1 MSAGAEALDFVY
13 VCQTKAEKECASTCV
28 GVDECNLC
36 HCAVVEK
43 DASGPWG
50 DFMDVLLGLLP
61 IIILLIVT
69 IKRNPWPTT
78 RSLPFA
84 AAAMFL
90 VRTMYFGSDPL
101 LAAGCVIKGLHE
113 AWTPLSIMAGAIFL

>member
-1 MSAGAEALDFVY
+1 MSDSAATVETLDFIY
-13 VCQTKAEKECASTCV
+13 VCQTEAEKQCASTCV
-28 GVDECNLC
+28 GVDACNLC
-36 HCAVVEK
+36 HCAVVEN

-50 DFMDVLLGLLP
+50 DFMDVFLGLLP

-69 IKRNPWPTT
+69 IKKNPWPTT
-78 RSLPFA
+78 QSLPFA

-101 LAAGCVIKGLHE
+101 LSAGCVIKGLHE
-113 AWTPLSIMAGAIFL
+113 A